1 MYLRELYRLAFLYL
15 LQILGYAIGLE
26 KTMASHAVPTMPTS
40 RIPSGSAPTSLYPK
54 PVGDQRRYRFMA
66 TTSTNDT
73 FCRTIRALLPVQ
85 GPRRGVVPVDLIIG
99 D

>member
-1 MYLRELYRLAFLYL
+1 MEVRLSVCTYVNFTALLFLYL

-26 KTMASHAVPTMPTS
+26 KNHGES
-40 RIPSGSAPTSLYPK
+40 RCANYANLFSYLYPK

-73 FCRTIRALLPVQ
+73 FCRTIRALLPAQ